1 MIRFENVKKKF
12 GDFTAVEDLS
22 FEVAEG
28 EVCVLIGPSGCGKST
43 TLKLINRMIEATKG
57 WIYLKDKPIGDYD
70 PDRLRLEMGYVIQKI
85 GLFPHMR
92 VAANIA
98 IVPRLL
104 RWSKEKKRNRT
115 DELLDLVGLDP
126 GRYRDK
132 YPHELSGGEAQRIGV
147 ARALAA
153 DPPVLLMDEPF
164 GAVDPLN
171 RKVLQSEF
179 LKIQREL
186 KKTVIFV
193 THDLDEAIR
202 IADRILLM
210 RSGNE
215 VQYDTPEEI
224 LANPKNKF
232 VRDFVGTDRA
242 LKRLT
247 RFEVSDHIQPADTF
261 LLEDA
266 ESLKADPKH
275 ISADGCGGSR
285 FIWVVDAENRL
296 KGWLNMEVLEREHSF
311 DEAFTEA
318 APEEFGIPTASTLR
332 DALSKLLTEN
342 SRALPVIDKGGRFL
356 GELGLHIIEEITG
369 EEGLLR
375 NE

>member
-1 MIRFENVKKKF
+1 MIRFENVIKNF
-12 GDFTAVEDLS
+12 GDITAVDDLS

-43 TLKLINRMIEATKG
+43 TLRIVNRMIEPTKG
-57 WIYLKDKPIGDYD
+57 WIYLRDKPIGDYD

-92 VAANIA
+92 VAANIS

-104 RWSKEKKRNRT
+104 RWPKEKKRART
-115 DELLDLVGLDP
+115 DELLDLVGLAP
-126 GRYRDK
+126 ERYRDK

-210 RSGNE
+210 RAGKQ
-215 VQYDTPEEI
+215 VQYDTPEET

-247 RFEVSDHIQPADTF
+247 RFEVADYVRQVETFVLGQDEEEDPENHPATV
-261 LLEDA
+261 
-266 ESLKADPKH
+266 PRN
-275 ISADGCGGSR
+275 GGSS
-285 FIWVVDAENRL
+285 FVWVVDGERHL
-296 KGWLNMEVLEREHSF
+296 KGWLNREILERERSF
-311 DEAFTEA
+311 EEAFTEA
-318 APEEFGIPTASTLR
+318 AAEEFGIPASSTLR
-332 DALSKLLTEN
+332 DALAKLLAEN
-342 SRALPVIDKGGRFL
+342 SRALPVIDAEGRFL
-356 GELGLHIIEEITG
+356 GELGLPTIEEITG
-369 EEGLLR
+369 KEGLLR
-375 NE
+375 DE